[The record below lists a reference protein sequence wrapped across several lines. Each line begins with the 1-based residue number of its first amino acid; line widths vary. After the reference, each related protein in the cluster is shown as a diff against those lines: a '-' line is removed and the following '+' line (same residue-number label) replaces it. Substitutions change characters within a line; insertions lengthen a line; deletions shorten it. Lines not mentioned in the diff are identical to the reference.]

1 MNKSCAKNRLYWSRL
16 KKEHLEMIGTVCAV
30 IRRVIIKNVFL
41 KYKTDKMSKFG
52 ELIDAN
58 IPILLSFYT
67 DWNDPSTEMHPVL
80 RDVAAAM
87 GDNGKVVK
95 IDVDKNP
102 KLAEALRIKGLPT
115 LMIYKSG
122 EMVWRQS
129 GEQDANTLIGLMKD
143 FV

>member
-1 MNKSCAKNRLYWSRL
+1 LVKIKKGIARNDSCGLCCYSL
-16 KKEHLEMIGTVCAV
+16 SSQ
-30 IRRVIIKNVFL
+30 KNVFL
-41 KYKTDKMSKFG
+41 THKTDKMSKFG

-67 DWNDPSTEMHPVL
+67 DWNDPSVDMHPVL

-87 GDNGKVVK
+87 GDYGKVVK